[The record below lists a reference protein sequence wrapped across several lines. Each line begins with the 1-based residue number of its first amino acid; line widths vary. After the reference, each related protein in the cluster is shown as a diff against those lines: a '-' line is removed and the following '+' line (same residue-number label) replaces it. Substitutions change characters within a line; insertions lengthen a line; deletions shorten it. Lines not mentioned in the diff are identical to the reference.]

1 MSPDTCDCTTCMLRV
16 ANERLRARILKLE
29 DVRGIAEALLPGG
42 PLDGQQRPL
51 FEKLA
56 AAVFALGLIA
66 CLAGCHSREE
76 QLTCASKYQ
85 QILRSGHVLML
96 DGHRAWSMA
105 EPLDVELKGTFGWRP
120 ASPREAEAMCLAG
133 EGI

>member
-16 ANERLRARILKLE
+16 ANERLRERNKKLE
-29 DVRGIAEALLPGG
+29 EVAKVALLAVNAQANSPDR
-42 PLDGQQRPL
+42 LDDLKICLRVMGVGCL
-51 FEKLA
+51 L
-56 AAVFALGLIA
+56 LL
-66 CLAGCHSREE
+66 LAGCHSREE